1 MTKEERR
8 AREAIEA
15 AGGLVS
21 QTEIAAEWGVTP
33 QAVHDR
39 IRRGNFPE
47 PIKQVRA
54 VNGGYMR
61 LWLGVQ
67 LESHRRNQQT

>member
-8 AREAIEA
+8 ARKAIDA

-21 QTEIAAEWGVTP
+21 QSEIAERWGVTP
-33 QAVHDR
+33 QAIGDR
-39 IRRGNFPE
+39 IRRDAFPE

-54 VNGGYMR
+54 VNGGYTR

-67 LESHRRNQQT
+67 VEGLKGGSR